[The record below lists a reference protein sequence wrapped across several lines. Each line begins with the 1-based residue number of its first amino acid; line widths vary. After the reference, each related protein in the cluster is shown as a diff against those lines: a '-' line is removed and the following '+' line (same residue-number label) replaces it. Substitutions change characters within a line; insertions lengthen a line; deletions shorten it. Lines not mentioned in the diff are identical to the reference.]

1 MVTSTTDARIGTAD
15 TWRVVEIHYFRVPRE
30 RWDLMLLRARQSGA
44 NAVSTYIPW
53 LHHEPVDGQLDLT
66 GTSLPERDLVGFVR
80 ACADA
85 GLGFIAKPGPF
96 CDAEMIGGGI
106 PTWLIDAHPEWWA
119 KRYDGRTLR
128 HSDSYDARLSYDS
141 PGYHERG
148 GQWLRAVAAA
158 LRPFVG
164 STLWAWQIDNESPG
178 DGMLVHEADDAESP
192 LRADYADE
200 SRWQAFLRRE
210 YGSVQSLNDAWGSSY
225 DSFDDVPMPREWD
238 TPGTVQS
245 VRRWL
250 DLDLFADHQV
260 SAGLGAFAAAVKAE
274 LGDAVPL
281 FHDWLCM
288 PWPLT
293 SMIVDPAVLAEHVGW
308 LGQNVYA
315 EGVDPAGIIAATD
328 WYRMD
333 DAEYVHHAWWR
344 TRLAATLSQP
354 GRPHLVPEI
363 SGRQAFYLQC
373 CLAGGMDAPCIYMLH
388 SSEPEPAAIGAF
400 QRWAEEA
407 PILPD
412 GVALPWW
419 WNIRC
424 LFVALQAGGAD
435 LAASPLVAEVAIATD
450 QAGERLARYDG
461 SIAGVGVAHGTP
473 LHELAVGAS
482 ASRAGLAVAR
492 VLVDAGTQFDV
503 VDATRAALDGYRT
516 VIVPGASV
524 MSRSA
529 QQRLAARAEALPG
542 SVLLAGSAPTHD
554 EHLQP
559 CSLLQ
564 GLPSWVA
571 PAALGLGVDVAIRTG
586 ASGRRYLTVVNR
598 SHSSWSGEVE
608 GVAVRS
614 AGASVTWLAVD
625 TDGGVSAAL
634 LHGDD
639 ACGGPLRS
647 SRGQTT
653 IARLAGSWHVV
664 NSETCTVRVPQA
676 GGVAAWRVLLSGE
689 VDDAGTVAADGAL
702 QVVHLDDRGHTDRYV
717 VGDRS
722 AAEEAAQAVVHYR
735 LTTLAHVAAE
745 AERLDIPVG
754 ELGHRLRRLRSAM
767 AAGSAP
773 AGSESLAADLTRV
786 VSRMNDLRLWRS

>member
-1 MVTSTTDARIGTAD
+1 MSTATAGTGAAGTGD

-53 LHHEPVDGQLDLT
+53 LHHEPADGQLDFT
-66 GTSLPERDLVGFVR
+66 GASLPERDLVGFVQ

-96 CDAEMIGGGI
+96 CDAEMIGGGT
-106 PTWLIDAHPEWWA
+106 PTWLIEAHPDWWA

-141 PGYHERG
+141 PGYHERAA
-148 GQWLRAVAAA
+148 QWLGAVAVA

-164 STLWAWQIDNESPG
+164 SALWAWQIDNEAPG

-192 LRADYADE
+192 LRADYADD
-200 SRWQAFLRRE
+200 SRWQAFLQNDH
-210 YGSVQSLNDAWGSSY
+210 GTVHALNEAWGTSY
-225 DSFDDVPMPREWD
+225 TSFADVPMPREWD
-238 TPGTVQS
+238 TPTTVQA
-245 VRRWL
+245 VRRWMEL
-250 DLDLFADHQV
+250 DRFADHQV
-260 SAGLGAFAAAVKAE
+260 SSGLGAFAAAVRAE

-293 SMIVDPAVLAEHVGW
+293 SMIVEPAALAEHVGW

-315 EGVDPAGIIAATD
+315 EGVDPAGVIASTD

-344 TRLAATLSQP
+344 TRLAATLSDP

-388 SSEPEPAAIGAF
+388 SSEPEPPGIGAF

-424 LFVALQAGGAD
+424 LFLALQAGGAD
-435 LAASPLVAEVAIATD
+435 LAASPLVARVAIATD

-461 SIAGVGVAHGTP
+461 SIAGVSVAAGTA
-473 LHELAVGAS
+473 LHELSLRAS
-482 ASRAGLAVAR
+482 ASRAGLAIAR
-492 VLVDAGTQFDV
+492 VLVDAGVEFDV
-503 VDATRAALDGYRT
+503 VDATRGPLERYDR
-516 VIVPGASV
+516 VIVPGVSV
-524 MSRSA
+524 MSLRA
-529 QQRLAARAEALPG
+529 QQRLAAVASARAG
-542 SVLLAGSAPTHD
+542 SVVLAGAGPSHD
-554 EHLQP
+554 ERLAE
-559 CSLLQ
+559 CSLLE
-564 GLPSWVA
+564 GLPAWSA
-571 PAALGLGVDVAIRTG
+571 PPALGLGVDVARRTG
-586 ASGRRYLTVVNR
+586 ASGQRYLTVVNR
-598 SHSSWSGEVE
+598 SRSAWAGDVD
-608 GVAVRS
+608 GLAVRS
-614 AGASVTWLAVD
+614 SAASVTWVAVGV
-625 TDGGVSAAL
+625 DGDVHAAL

-639 ACGGPLRS
+639 AGAGALRS

-653 IARLAGSWHVV
+653 IALLDDAWHVV
-664 NSETCTVRVPQA
+664 TSETCTVRVPGAA
-676 GGVAAWRVLLSGE
+676 GRDAWRVLLSGE
-689 VDDAGTVAADGAL
+689 VDEAGVVYADGSL
-702 QVVHLDDRGHTDRYV
+702 HVVHLDDRGHTDRYV
-717 VGDRS
+717 LGDR
-722 AAEEAAQAVVHYR
+722 AEAEQVAQAVGHYR
-735 LTTLAHVAAE
+735 LATLAHVSAV
-745 AERLDIPVG
+745 AERLGIPVG
-754 ELGHRLRRLRSAM
+754 ELGHRLRRLRSAV
-767 AAGSAP
+767 AAGAAP
-773 AGSESLAADLTRV
+773 DDAELLADLTRV